1 MESSLIPV
9 LIFHNDILLVY
20 WTSISYTGSAQL
32 SSFVLLSAYNNKKMK
47 DDQKNFL
54 IIIILILF
62 FLVLL

>member
-32 SSFVLLSAYNNKKMK
+32 SSFVLLSAYNKKMK